1 MAVSCDPWSLVLD
14 GSDSAYWE
22 ITEAEGRGQWS
33 QSLIKR
39 AVEIAV
45 FGQQSVCL
53 PRHGDLSSNPK
64 IHVKSQKQHRCVIP
78 GLGGRLEDAWHLL
91 AVLGD
96 LQARERHCL
105 EKEG

>member
-14 GSDSAYWE
+14 GSYSAYWE

-53 PRHGDLSSNPK
+53 PRQT
-64 IHVKSQKQHRCVIP
+64 HVKSQKQHPCVIP